1 MCDCHPVSRQQA
13 RLTAGLL
20 CLSLAGGLSACGVS
34 TEVYTSTLQERDQL
48 RDRAGRAEAEAA
60 VQRKQAA
67 DLRAAL
73 TEQQQADHT
82 LRARVAELEVLTADQ
97 NLAQEALTRQLR
109 SLTAEREE
117 LLLKLDESTASPP
130 GPPNAAAAGGTRSA
144 GDGDVMAQRMIA
156 ELHDAIEAGHLTV
169 HRLAHGLDLSLT
181 ESFLFVPETTE
192 LTFDGQ
198 GLLSAIG
205 AVLSGVPPDR
215 LQLRLLLPAAGVE
228 GEPEQTRGGRAMA
241 FNRLLEL
248 ARQFNGRAESSELVF
263 VTPREGP
270 PPAQTAAA
278 PPEQAIPAGKI
289 QVLLEWPA
297 VPSIG
302 P

>member
-1 MCDCHPVSRQQA
+1 VCGCHPVSRQKA

-20 CLSLAGGLSACGVS
+20 CFSLAGGLSACGVS
-34 TEVYTSTLQERDQL
+34 TEVYTRTLQERDQL
-48 RDRAGRAEAEAA
+48 RDRTGRAETEVA

-82 LRARVAELEVLTADQ
+82 LRARVAELEALTADQ

-117 LLLKLDESTASPP
+117 LLLRLDEAAPRP
-130 GPPNAAAAGGTRSA
+130 GPPNAAAAGGARST
-144 GDGDVMAQRMIA
+144 GDGDAVAQRLIVA
-156 ELHDAIEAGHLTV
+156 LHDAIEAGHLTV
-169 HRLAHGLDLSLT
+169 HRLAHGLDLRLA
-181 ESFLFVPETTE
+181 ESFLFVPDTTE

-205 AVLSGVPPDR
+205 AVLSGVPPHR
-215 LQLRLLLPAAGVE
+215 LQLRLLLPDAGAE
-228 GEPEQTRGGRAMA
+228 GAPEQTRGGRAMA

-263 VTPREGP
+263 VAPREGP
-270 PPAQTAAA
+270 SPAQTAA

-289 QVLLEWPA
+289 QVLLEWPV
-297 VPSIG
+297 VPSVG